1 MSKYAVIG
9 GAGFIGSHFVDY
21 LLTENHQVLV
31 IDNLCSGTLSRV
43 KNHLNSSN
51 FEFRK
56 LDVEDT
62 EALAEALKGVDVVIH
77 LASNPDIARAA
88 TDPRI
93 DFVQGTVLTES
104 VVEAVRI
111 SGVNLILYAS
121 GSGVYGDV
129 GTEFLREESA
139 ISPISTY
146 GASKAAGEHLL
157 QAYSHMFG
165 IKSLAFRF
173 ANVVGSRQTHGVG
186 YDFLNRLEKDPGR
199 LHILGNGK
207 QSKSYVHVSDIVRG
221 VLLASEKT
229 VSDFAVF
236 NISTSDFVEVDEI
249 AFIVMQELKIDP
261 QSVEISYSG
270 GDRGWKADVP
280 VVRINARKI
289 IDLGWHPRFSSQ
301 EAIRE
306 SIREMIQSKYL

>member
-1 MSKYAVIG
+1 
-9 GAGFIGSHFVDY
+9 
-21 LLTENHQVLV
+21 
-31 IDNLCSGTLSRV
+31 
-43 KNHLNSSN
+43 
-51 FEFRK
+51 
-56 LDVEDT
+56 
-62 EALAEALKGVDVVIH
+62 
-77 LASNPDIARAA
+77 
-88 TDPRI
+88 
-93 DFVQGTVLTES
+93 
-104 VVEAVRI
+104 
-111 SGVNLILYAS
+111 
-121 GSGVYGDV
+121 
-129 GTEFLREESA
+129 
-139 ISPISTY
+139 
-146 GASKAAGEHLL
+146 
-157 QAYSHMFG
+157 
-165 IKSLAFRF
+165 
-173 ANVVGSRQTHGVG
+173 
-186 YDFLNRLEKDPGR
+186 
-199 LHILGNGK
+199 
-207 QSKSYVHVSDIVRG
+207 VHVSDIVRG